1 MIYTREVQVFL
12 TTLLAVNKPLTPH
25 KLSTYIGAFY
35 RYSKCCG
42 APNPHFIVPSI
53 ENNSDAYYKVF
64 SKTIYFC
71 FNKIWAKQNSSS
83 RSTLTKKIAF
93 PEKPLP
99 FPEQLFS
106 KSLLRGFQKHFGELQ
121 KFEKTCVFFLANFN
135 SFFFLQSTILFQ
147 TSKSLLKVDI
157 LSRELGGEM
166 VATLLVEDGLSPG
179 TNNLFNWKL
188 VAIKAELKRKMSV
201 WECGTL

>member
-12 TTLLAVNKPLTPH
+12 STLLAVNKLLTPH

-42 APNPHFIVPSI
+42 GPNPHFIVPSI

-71 FNKIWAKQNSSS
+71 FNKKWAKQNSSS

-99 FPEQLFS
+99 FPVQLFS
-106 KSLLRGFQKHFGELQ
+106 KSLLRGLQ
-121 KFEKTCVFFLANFN
+121 KISSNYKNSKRLASFFLANFN
-135 SFFFLQSTILFQ
+135 SFFFLQSTILFSYFEIVIGGRYFVKAAWRWNGRD
-147 TSKSLLKVDI
+147 TSRGRWLQSGN
-157 LSRELGGEM
+157 E
-166 VATLLVEDGLSPG
+166 
-179 TNNLFNWKL
+179 
-188 VAIKAELKRKMSV
+188 
-201 WECGTL
+201 